1 MFYLMDNKYLR
12 SLTNEQNMIWLVD
25 TVNKLGYKEYKS
37 NDRYDENYYI
47 KSKTCEIKLDT
58 FTYSVIK
65 DNPNFINELDND
77 QAKIE
82 SLTKQTVSHTKA
94 LEKYLSIYN
103 IKRSRM
109 STSDLSAWRVA
120 TSKAQTLQAQLYKLT
135 EKYDGNYSIKPIKKD
150 NLLND
155 FLDNLLASKG
165 VLGM

>member
-1 MFYLMDNKYLR
+1 
-12 SLTNEQNMIWLVD
+12 
-25 TVNKLGYKEYKS
+25 
-37 NDRYDENYYI
+37 
-47 KSKTCEIKLDT
+47 
-58 FTYSVIK
+58 
-65 DNPNFINELDND
+65 
-77 QAKIE
+77 
-82 SLTKQTVSHTKA
+82 
-94 LEKYLSIYN
+94 
-103 IKRSRM
+103 M